1 MNIWPRI
8 FVPTLNE
15 ETVKNKNIHH
25 YYKRNDKRW
34 FDLQKIDL
42 KATSAVLENVN
53 LCLEADNKN
62 DVIDSKDVVVKAIDA
77 ITLLGKLNYQTTF
90 EMKERLRNAL
100 SEDYKTFFEEDHSD
114 SKQMLGDYLAD
125 NVKKANSTY
134 SMNQSI
140 SNKRLR
146 LSSSSSRSPTSLYSS
161 NSKASTSSSHL
172 LRFQGRIKNFHRP
185 QSPTRWNQK

>member
-161 NSKASTSSSHL
+161 YSKASTSSSHL

>member
-77 ITLLGKLNYQTTF
+77 ITLLDKLNYQTTF
-90 EMKERLRNAL
+90 EMKERLKNAL